1 VQQGRRNAGLAAVC
15 AAIVALSL
23 GSSIVKWSQATGSVV
38 ALWRLVVG
46 AGIWT
51 VVLAVQGRRVTVA
64 DLRRTVPLGLLF
76 GFNIS
81 LFFTGVRMTRVAN
94 VEFIGTLTPVL
105 IVPLAAITLGERLR
119 ARVVVSGL
127 LALAGVAVV
136 LLGSPKVA
144 GDDNL
149 TGDLLAAGAVATW
162 AVYLLAARKVRQ
174 TMDTS
179 VFMAG
184 MTLGA
189 ILGAAPVAVGTGDL
203 FSLPAKGWVAVGVLA
218 VLSGVV
224 AHGLLTWAQRHVP
237 LSTLSM
243 MQLAQPGLA
252 TFWAWVVLGEAIA
265 AVQVLGMALVLVGVG
280 SIALDAARRTP
291 PPVSTAPVPAPVA
304 SD

>member
-1 VQQGRRNAGLAAVC
+1 MQQGRRNAGLAAVC

-149 TGDLLAAGAVATW
+149 TGDLLAAAAVATW

-252 TFWAWVVLGEAIA
+252 TFWAWVVLGESIA

-280 SIALDAARRTP
+280 SIALDAARRAP
-291 PPVSTAPVPAPVA
+291 APVSTAPVPAPVA